1 MYVDFNDETYVS
13 TFSFDQPGLVT
24 RDLNLVKKIL
34 VKEAQSF
41 IDRIITFNEVLNL
54 FLERLCSH

>member
-1 MYVDFNDETYVS
+1 M
-13 TFSFDQPGLVT
+13 P
-24 RDLNLVKKIL
+24 DLNLVKKIL

-41 IDRIITFNEVLNL
+41 IDRIINFNEVLDL